1 MDHITEPMMR
11 QLLSVGFS
19 YPDYE
24 HHLNYGMLY
33 YYRDSYYYIG
43 GSECEDFTETD
54 ILAAQEGLW
63 IPDGSQLL
71 EWLKNNDFTV
81 SIQLDAKESYF
92 HITATDVCANI
103 TYTGG
108 GPLLSHALHKV
119 ILKICKSNRREY
131 SPEKKLR
138 LPIITEP

>member
-19 YPDYE
+19 YPDDE

-33 YYRDSYYYIG
+33 YYLDSYYYIG
-43 GSECEDFTETD
+43 GSECKDFSETD
-54 ILAAQEGLW
+54 ILAAREGLW
-63 IPDGSQLL
+63 IPDVSQLL
-71 EWLKNNDFTV
+71 EWLKSNAFAV
-81 SIQLDAKESYF
+81 SIQLDAEESYF
-92 HITATDVCANI
+92 HITATDVCTDT

-119 ILKICKSNRREY
+119 ILKICKANLRTY
-131 SPEKKLR
+131 IPEEKLR
-138 LPIITEP
+138 IPITD